1 MSEKACNICEKC
13 GKSFKYPSLLKNHL
27 ASKKPCKAIEVT
39 PTADPVVE
47 AENKSKPKPQPK
59 PQPNPKPDTKS
70 ERTKIPDTDSEE
82 SDIENNTES
91 ESDTESENEHEH
103 ENKPYIKSEDV
114 TEPSNPIVHGEYSK
128 FYDFMES
135 YVDKMKPSVVK
146 FISRDIAR
154 SELAKAFKYN
164 RFRFTTKTG
173 LYNLYPEDV
182 SLESLSRIIKTI
194 EALMDYDQL
203 EYSKEHYL
211 CQCNKCN
218 YMFIYPRKAEE
229 SAFCLD
235 CRLREVVNKHLE
247 ENKLDEAIAAQRIY
261 MEHLYNHRM
270 GEIIFRVSLMSHKQE
285 EIAEKEKELN
295 DQKQKL
301 TKEVM
306 AIVQARNL
314 LPMSNITVNSTTTTT
329 TTKK

>member
-13 GKSFKYPSLLKNHL
+13 GKAFKYPSLLKNHL
-27 ASKKPCKAIEVT
+27 AAKKPCKAVDAA
-39 PTADPVVE
+39 TAPVAKKGKE
-47 AENKSKPKPQPK
+47 KAIANGKSKE
-59 PQPNPKPDTKS
+59 TKKS
-70 ERTKIPDTDSEE
+70 NIPEVESEE
-82 SDIENNTES
+82 NDESEIDNNS
-91 ESDTESENEHEH
+91 ESDTEPESDTES
-103 ENKPYIKSEDV
+103 KPYIKSEDV
-114 TEPSNPIVHGEYSK
+114 PEPSNSIVHGEYSK
-128 FYDFMES
+128 FHEFVES
-135 YVDKMKPSVVK
+135 YVDKMQPSVVK
-146 FISRDIAR
+146 FINRDIAR

-164 RFRFTTKTG
+164 RFRFTAKTS
-173 LYNLYPEDV
+173 LYNLYPEDT
-182 SLESLSRIIKTI
+182 SLENLSKIIKTI

-203 EYSKEHYL
+203 EYSNEHYL

-229 SAFCLD
+229 SAFCMD

-247 ENKLDEAIAAQRIY
+247 ENKLDEALAAQRVY
-261 MEHLYNHRM
+261 MDYLYNHRM
-270 GEIIFRVSLMSHKQE
+270 GNIIFRVSLLSRKQE